1 MNNNL
6 KELDF
11 LNSTPAQKEPTA
23 EDLKKQKLKLQIE
36 ILEEKKRQQQQKA
49 QQKQINVKQ
58 FKPITTKRKKSPLL
72 YMFLLPLILA
82 FSPFIILGWILIECT
97 KAAK

>member
-11 LNSTPAQKEPTA
+11 LNSAPAQKEPTA

-82 FSPFIILGWILIECT
+82 FSPFILLGWILIECT

>member
-1 MNNNL
+1 MNNNS

-11 LNSTPAQKEPTA
+11 LNSAPAQKEPTA

-49 QQKQINVKQ
+49 QQTQTNRQ
-58 FKPITTKRKKSPLL
+58 FRPATAKRKKSPLL

-82 FSPFIILGWILIECT
+82 FAPFIILGWILIECT
-97 KAAK
+97 KTVK

>member
-11 LNSTPAQKEPTA
+11 LNSAPAQKEPTA

-49 QQKQINVKQ
+49 QQTQTNKQ
-58 FKPITTKRKKSPLL
+58 FKPITTKRKKSPLF

>member
-1 MNNNL
+1 MINI
-6 KELDF
+6 KEKEF
-11 LNSTPAQKEPTA
+11 LNSALAPKEPTA

-72 YMFLLPLILA
+72 YIFLLPIILA
-82 FSPFIILGWILIECT
+82 FSPLIILGWILIECT
-97 KAAK
+97 KAVK

>member
-11 LNSTPAQKEPTA
+11 LNSAPAQKEPTT

-36 ILEEKKRQQQQKA
+36 ILEEKKRQQQQKTH
-49 QQKQINVKQ
+49 QTQTNKQ
-58 FKPITTKRKKSPLL
+58 FRPTTAKRKKTLLL
-72 YMFLLPLILA
+72 YIFLLPLIFA
-82 FSPFIILGWILIECT
+82 FAPFIILGWILIECT